1 MRALLVIV
9 LACLARPAAA
19 EVDPPSKWVAF
30 ADKKLAIKLRRPAN
44 AKVDVHGNALHV
56 TGPEL
61 PEISIAIEATTDRT
75 TTKEGGAR
83 QLHVEWTIAVPRRVA
98 RCTADAAD
106 TTQAAHASAICD
118 TIELEPAPR
127 APHVELHVTSTGLGD
142 GEAFERA
149 VQAKQKQL
157 DRCWKDALAKDAEL
171 GEGAASLH
179 RTYEKG
185 QLATSDEKLASFVR
199 DAKPLAKCVFD
210 VVKNVAV
217 KASDAAQIDV
227 AMICLL
233 Y

>member
-1 MRALLVIV
+1 MRAVFV

-19 EVDPPSKWVAF
+19 DVDPPSKWVAF

-44 AKVDVHGNALHV
+44 AKVDVQGSAIRV

-61 PEISIAIEATTDRT
+61 PEIAIAIAATTDRT
-75 TTKEGGAR
+75 TTKEGGAH
-83 QLHVEWTIAVPRRVA
+83 QLHVEWTIAVPKRVA

-127 APHVELHVTSTGLGD
+127 APHVELHVTSSGLAD
-142 GEAFERA
+142 AAAFERA
-149 VQAKQKQL
+149 VQSKQKQL
-157 DRCWKDALAKDAEL
+157 DRCWKDALAKDPEF

-179 RTYEKG
+179 RSYDKG
-185 QLATSDEKLASFVR
+185 QLATSDEKLANFAAR
-199 DAKPLAKCVFD
+199 DTKPLGKCLFD
-210 VVKNVAV
+210 VAKSVPV
-217 KASDAAQIDV
+217 KAADAAAQLAVD
-227 AMICLL
+227 MICLL